1 MKRRIPES
9 WLSAYLDGELAEDRA
24 ALVARFAAKNPAVAR
39 QLDEL
44 RRVKVAI
51 ASLPKVKLAGDNRR
65 RVWNGVH
72 EHSDLKSA
80 REAALSAQMD
90 GELSWTQS
98 AALEASLTG
107 DDLREAGKLAEVRDA
122 LRELP
127 KFIAPKDA
135 VARAMDQIRVEA
147 FEGVHAAAHLHELPQ
162 VPAPVGLL
170 EQSVSEM
177 KPLAPRYR
185 MLAFRR
191 EGWATGLAAA
201 LLTGF
206 ALFVYTWSPPG
217 IGEGLVAIAPK
228 PPRSAEI
235 ATAPAKDADKTN
247 PPVKDVVASRS
258 NAVAPTLDAA
268 PLVDPEL
275 LPTKKQPA
283 PPTEL
288 PASLVQ
294 LVRPGVKFE
303 DPDTKITF
311 VCLDVKKMADRVQL
325 VLLQNSVSDK
335 SYRTTKEGDG
345 AIINVELKAT
355 PELLAKVL
363 TDLKDAEESSVERLI
378 AEVQVAR
385 PSTEIAKKESRFKQA
400 PPIANIRPNAGT
412 DSSEP
417 SAPINDK
424 ETRIIASTTV
434 KDESSAVE
442 PIAADKPR
450 QYVLVFRR
458 YDYLPFRE
466 PKKG

>member
-44 RRVKVAI
+44 RRVKEAI

-80 REAALSAQMD
+80 REAVLSAQMD

-98 AALEASLTG
+98 AALEASLTD

-147 FEGVHAAAHLHELPQ
+147 FEGLHAAAHLRELPQ

-185 MLAFRR
+185 VLAFRR

-201 LLTGF
+201 LLTGV

-217 IGEGLVAIAPK
+217 IGEGLIAIAPK
-228 PPRSAEI
+228 PPQNAETA
-235 ATAPAKDADKTN
+235 ATPTKALEGTN
-247 PPVKDVVASRS
+247 PTPKDVVASRPKFT
-258 NAVAPTLDAA
+258 APTLDAA

-275 LPTKKQPA
+275 IPAKQQLVA
-283 PPTEL
+283 PSEL

-345 AIINVELKAT
+345 AIVNVELKAT

-363 TDLKDAEESSVERLI
+363 TGLKDAEEASVERLI
-378 AEVQVAR
+378 AEVQVAK
-385 PSTEIAKKESRFKQA
+385 PATVVAKKESKFKQA
-400 PPIANIRPNAGT
+400 PPIANIRPNSDT
-412 DSSEP
+412 DF
-417 SAPINDK
+417 SAPPALINDK
-424 ETRIIASTTV
+424 EIRIVASATV
-434 KDESSAVE
+434 KEEPPAVE

-458 YDYLPFRE
+458 HDYLPFRE